1 MKKLQ
6 KLKNV
11 KTEKQQTFNFTLFV
25 KNLVYKTTFLIK
37 KSFFLLKHVFKKKIY
52 FTRFLSNKIIK

>member
-11 KTEKQQTFNFTLFV
+11 KTEKQQTFNFTFFCEKPYV
-25 KNLVYKTTFLIK
+25 KNDIFEK
-37 KSFFLLKHVFKKKIY
+37 K
-52 FTRFLSNKIIK
+52 

>member
-11 KTEKQQTFNFTLFV
+11 KTEKQQTFNFTFFV
-25 KNLVYKTTFLIK
+25 KKTY
-37 KSFFLLKHVFKKKIY
+37 V
-52 FTRFLSNKIIK
+52 

>member
-11 KTEKQQTFNFTLFV
+11 KTEKQQSFNFTFFV
-25 KNLVYKTTFLIK
+25 KNLIK
-37 KSFFLLKHVFKKKIY
+37 KRHF
-52 FTRFLSNKIIK
+52 

>member
-11 KTEKQQTFNFTLFV
+11 KTEKQQTFNFTFFV
-25 KNLVYKTTFLIK
+25 KNLMYKTTFLIK
-37 KSFFLLKHVFKKKIY
+37 KSFFY
-52 FTRFLSNKIIK
+52 